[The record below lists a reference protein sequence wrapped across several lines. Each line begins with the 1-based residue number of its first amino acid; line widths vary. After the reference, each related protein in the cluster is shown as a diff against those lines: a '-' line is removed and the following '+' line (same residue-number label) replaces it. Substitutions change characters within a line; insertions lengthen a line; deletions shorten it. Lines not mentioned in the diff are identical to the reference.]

1 MPCGTFPFPFLF
13 YLLPTS
19 SVQTSSVQSTTVQ
32 LSSVQSTTV
41 QSLSVQTQFYDHP
54 PWNYLPCIHPLH
66 NHHLQSLH
74 GIFISEI
81 VAGED
86 DSDPIAPSNSERRS
100 QDVDC
105 SVALQSQATDNSDN
119 NIDNYSLL
127 IIIVY
132 CPDLAQLVHIIAPKR
147 RIAVQEQFNIFF

>member
-1 MPCGTFPFPFLF
+1 MPCGTFPFLF
-13 YLLPTS
+13 YLLPSSSVQTS
-19 SVQTSSVQSTTVQ
+19 SVQTSSVQ
-32 LSSVQSTTV
+32 LTTV

-105 SVALQSQATDNSDN
+105 SVALHSQASDDS
-119 NIDNYSLL
+119 DNYSLLPCIVGLLIIVIIIL

-132 CPDLAQLVHIIAPKR
+132 CPA
-147 RIAVQEQFNIFF
+147 

>member
-1 MPCGTFPFPFLF
+1 MPCGNFPFPFLF

-32 LSSVQSTTV
+32 LSSV

-105 SVALQSQATDNSDN
+105 SVALHSLATDNCDN
-119 NIDNYSLL
+119 SIDNYSLL
-127 IIIVY
+127 PCIVGLLIIVIIILIFIVY
-132 CPDLAQLVHIIAPKR
+132 CPA
-147 RIAVQEQFNIFF
+147 